1 MSDST
6 ASFPRR
12 VLVLFAHPS
21 LDRSEVNGEMLRVTR
36 ATDGV
41 TVVDLYDEYPDS
53 RIDIDREQ
61 ARLVCHD
68 ALVFMFPLY
77 WYSTPPILKEWQD
90 LVLEYGFAY
99 GTDGTA
105 LHGKVFLCAL
115 SAGGAETAYR
125 ADGHNHFTLRQLLR
139 PIEQT
144 SILCG
149 MHYLA
154 PFALFGAR
162 TALEQGRVDQHL
174 AEWRVALE
182 ALRDDRIDMERATQA
197 ARLNENLAVLLR
209 DGAP

>member
-1 MSDST
+1 MSDSIPR
-6 ASFPRR
+6 FPRR

-21 LDRSEVNGEMLRVTR
+21 LDRSEVNVEMLRVTR

-41 TVVDLYDEYPDS
+41 TVVDLYDEYPDC

-61 ARLVCHD
+61 ARLVSHD

-105 LHGKVFLCAL
+105 LHGKAFLCAL

-125 ADGHNHFTLRQLLR
+125 ADGYNQFTLRELLR
-139 PIEQT
+139 PLEQT
-144 SILCG
+144 AMLCG

-154 PFALFGAR
+154 PFALYGAR
-162 TALEQGRVDQHL
+162 TALEQGRIEQHL
-174 AEWRVALE
+174 ADWRLALE
-182 ALRDDRIDMERATQA
+182 AVRDDRIDMERAAQA
-197 ARLNENLAVLLR
+197 ARLNEDL
-209 DGAP
+209 GALVRAGAR